1 MSTVESI
8 SMRTGE
14 FQSKKPSSSLHLGN
28 LLVLLSMVLSKLIA
42 MQTNTTKKSA
52 ISSKV
57 LIWFDLM

>member
-8 SMRTGE
+8 SMRTGA

-28 LLVLLSMVLSKLIA
+28 LLVLLSMVLSKLIT

-52 ISSKV
+52 IRSIG
-57 LIWFDLM
+57 LI